1 MRSLRLGIAVVLVGV
16 ASACSALGGD
26 DTDPAGDL
34 ADDLAAALSE
44 HTLGDVPLTDE
55 AARAAFTELVT
66 PLDELPV
73 AVEVTGVQEVEE
85 EG

>member
-1 MRSLRLGIAVVLVGV
+1 MAVVLVGV

-44 HTLGDVPLTDE
+44 HSLGEVPLSDE
-55 AARAAFTELVT
+55 AQRAAFAELVA
-66 PLDELPV
+66 PLDEVPV
-73 AVEVTGVQEVEE
+73 TVEATSVEVVEE
-85 EG
+85 EGGRT